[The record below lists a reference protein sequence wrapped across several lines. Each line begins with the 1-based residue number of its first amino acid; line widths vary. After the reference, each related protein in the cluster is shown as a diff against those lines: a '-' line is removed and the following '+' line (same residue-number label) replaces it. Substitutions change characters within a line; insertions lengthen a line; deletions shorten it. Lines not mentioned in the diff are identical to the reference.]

1 MIGVVE
7 YHGANQVLHVL
18 EESYSLPL
26 SSTRFV
32 PGDRVSVGDP
42 VLHARTPQPIC
53 AILQSLVP
61 LRYHIA
67 NLPPVCP
74 FQPTLVVSPPPAVG
88 ERLILW
94 LDAVGGERVLDR
106 FTADPKED
114 VACLLAMYTGAEN
127 DGPRPVEA
135 TTPRT
140 PGLPRLPRLSLYT
153 RPEVVDHSD
162 LDTFTIDPTDSKDF
176 DDALSVDA
184 EHGIVYVHIVDM
196 AHATLTEDE
205 TRRLRERCLT
215 LYLANEHVEHLLDA
229 ETASDRLSLVVG
241 VPRETVTVKLTLTEG
256 LVSAYEVYRSTI
268 VVKRRWSYEEVASLI
283 ATGSASEAIRYLHR
297 LAIQRSASV
306 NYTLSLPSVR
316 LTIDHSTGLAL
327 AFSEGVRLEDTQ
339 DAAHQLVATAMILAN
354 LTVSKHLAT
363 SGVDL
368 PNRFHA
374 SLRGMLRADGSI
386 ATGNAAVDSFIR
398 VKQYARARYAV
409 DEKGHFGLGLTDYV
423 HFTSPMRR
431 YADVVVHRLLA
442 GLPVDDLEG
451 QVQRMNHQ
459 ARLVNTLQDLYERWK
474 ITRHLATL
482 TDCPPV
488 YITSV
493 HRAGVQWFMPSLSL
507 NGFSH
512 VSTLDPSQFWALRSF
527 AVQPEYLQGSV
538 EAVRVGEAFH
548 AVVAGV
554 DTITCAVRLRIQTNR
569 PFTPAPT

>member
-1 MIGVVE
+1 MIGTVE
-7 YHGANQVLHVL
+7 YHGAHQVIHVH
-18 EESYSLPL
+18 EESHSLPL

-53 AILQSLVP
+53 AILQSQEP

-74 FQPTLVVSPPPAVG
+74 FQPTLAIVPPPAVG
-88 ERLILW
+88 ERLVLW
-94 LDAVGGERVLDR
+94 LDAVGGERLLGR
-106 FTADPKED
+106 FSADPRED
-114 VACLLAMYTGAEN
+114 VRCLLAMYTGAEN
-127 DGPRPVEA
+127 DGPRPLEA
-135 TTPRT
+135 TTPR
-140 PGLPRLPRLSLYT
+140 LPLYT
-153 RPEVVDHSD
+153 RADVVDHSN

-196 AHATLTEDE
+196 AHATLAEE
-205 TRRLRERCLT
+205 EGRRLKDRCLT

-229 ETASDRLSLVVG
+229 ETASERLSLVVG
-241 VPRETVTVKLTLTEG
+241 APRATVTVKLVMAEG
-256 LVSAYEVYRSTI
+256 LVTAYEVYRSTI
-268 VVKRRWSYEEVASLI
+268 VVKRRYNYEEVASLI
-283 ATGSASEAIRYLHR
+283 ASETASEAIRYLHR
-297 LAIQRSASV
+297 LTTQRSASV

-316 LTIDHSTGLAL
+316 LTIDRSTGLA
-327 AFSEGVRLEDTQ
+327 ADVRLEDTQ

-354 LTVSKHLAT
+354 LTVSKHLAVR
-363 SGVDL
+363 GVDL

-374 SLRGMLRADGSI
+374 SLRGMLRGEGGI

-442 GLPVDDLEG
+442 GVAVDDLEG

-459 ARLVNTLQDLYERWK
+459 ARQVNALQDLYERWK

-482 TDCPPV
+482 AVCPVV

-493 HRAGVQWFMPSLSL
+493 HKAGVQWFMPSLSL

-512 VSTLDPSQFWALRSF
+512 VSTLDPSQFWALRAASGS
-527 AVQPEYLQGSV
+527 AHSEYLQGAV
-538 EAVRVGEAFH
+538 EAVRVGEAYH
-548 AVVAGV
+548 AVVAGI
-554 DTITCAVRLRIQTNR
+554 DPITCEVRLRIQTGR
-569 PFTPAPT
+569 PLTPAPT

>member
-7 YHGANQVLHVL
+7 YHGANQVLHVH
-18 EESYSLPL
+18 EESHSLPL

-32 PGDRVSVGDP
+32 PGDRVSVDDP

-53 AILQSLVP
+53 AILQSRDPV
-61 LRYHIA
+61 RYHIA
-67 NLPPVCP
+67 NFPPVCP

-94 LDAVGGERVLDR
+94 LDAVGGERLVAR
-106 FTADPKED
+106 FSADPRED
-114 VACLLAMYTGAEN
+114 VPCLLALYTAM
-127 DGPRPVEA
+127 DGTRMTERIEAPRPA
-135 TTPRT
+135 
-140 PGLPRLPRLSLYT
+140 LYT
-153 RPEVVDHSD
+153 REDIVDHSD

-176 DDALSVDA
+176 DDAISVDA
-184 EHGIVYVHIVDM
+184 ARGFVYVHIVDM
-196 AHATLTEDE
+196 AHAVLTEE
-205 TRRLRERCLT
+205 EGRRLQDRCLT

-229 ETASDRLSLVVG
+229 ETASERLSLVVG
-241 VPRETVTVKLTLTEG
+241 VPRATVTVKLVMAEG
-256 LVSAYEVYRSTI
+256 LVTAYEVYRSTI

-283 ATGSASEAIRYLHR
+283 ASETASEAIQYLHR
-297 LAIQRSASV
+297 LTTQRSASV

-316 LTIDHSTGLAL
+316 LTIDRSTGLA
-327 AFSEGVRLEDTQ
+327 ADVRLEDTQ

-354 LTVSKHLAT
+354 LTVSKHLAVR
-363 SGVDL
+363 GVDL

-374 SLRGMLRADGSI
+374 SLRGMIRGEGCVV
-386 ATGNAAVDSFIR
+386 TGNAAVDSFIR

-459 ARLVNTLQDLYERWK
+459 ARQVNTLQDLYERWK

-482 TDCPPV
+482 TVRPVV

-512 VSTLDPSQFWALRSF
+512 VSTLDPTQFWALRSGS
-527 AVQPEYLQGSV
+527 VQPEYLQGAV
-538 EAVRVGEAFH
+538 EAVRVGDAFH
-548 AVVAGV
+548 AVVVGV
-554 DTITCAVRLRIQTNR
+554 DPITCVVQLRIQINR
-569 PFTPAPT
+569 PLTPAPT